1 MLGGSEPLGE
11 VVCSGARTV
20 LWTEA
25 AQSLLLVACVNGGQE
40 SGHWGEVHFP
50 C

>member
-1 MLGGSEPLGE
+1 MLGGTEPLGE
-11 VVCSGARTV
+11 VVCSGARIV
-20 LWTEA
+20 LGTEA
-25 AQSLLLVACVNGGQE
+25 AQSLLLVACVHGGLE